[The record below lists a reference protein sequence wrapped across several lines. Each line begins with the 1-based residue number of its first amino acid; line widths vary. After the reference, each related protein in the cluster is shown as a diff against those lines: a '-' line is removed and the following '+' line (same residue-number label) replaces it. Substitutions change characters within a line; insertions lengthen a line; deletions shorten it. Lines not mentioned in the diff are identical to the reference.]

1 MFSKLAFKNVGRSM
15 KDYGVWFLTIA
26 FGVCLFY
33 VFNSLETQAV
43 FQYLGSGPQAP
54 TAQAIRELIG
64 MLSVFVWV
72 VLAFL
77 ILYASGFLIRRR
89 KGELGT
95 YLLLGM
101 ERGQVARLL
110 LLETLCMGVLALLA
124 GLGLGVLAAWGLSA
138 FTAGL
143 FAVPM
148 TEFTFSVSLAAMGK
162 TALAFSLIFLLVML
176 CHAFAVSRCRLLDLM
191 QARRVNQE
199 LKAQS
204 LGVSVVLFLAGAGLL
219 AVAYAMLLTRGLLR
233 VDALFWVMIG
243 LGSLG
248 TLLFFRSL
256 SGFLLRVCQS
266 SKRLYYRTLTMF
278 VLRQFNARINTTYRS
293 MTVICLM
300 LLLAIGITASSVG
313 LNNTVE
319 QMTAEQAPQDVGL
332 IFCPEQGGEVDLPA
346 LLAEGG
352 FDPEAECAFSLAV
365 PVYRTGEERAITQSM
380 HDAIA
385 GRWGQDAAYAFRAH
399 HGLDVQPDDAAQGAH
414 IDGWYFLADY
424 AGDKYAAE
432 ARFQVYPGHPGRL
445 RLHHPYRDLDGG
457 YGHQGA
463 GALHRPVPGGGVPA
477 GLGGGAGPSAA
488 HPGGGQR
495 PPLPAPGPAGRAG
508 ADAGPVGGYPGIP
521 LLFPAPGPGAGPRRR
536 GHDGGQRGDRRG
548 REGGRGGLQRRGGG
562 SAAGHLRRLFPGHL
576 LGQPPDRA
584 ERLRNAKKCLKS
596 AGKCATIESTFESGA
611 G

>member
-266 SKRLYYRTLTMF
+266 SKRLYYRNLNMF

-319 QMTAEQAPQDVGL
+319 QMTAEQAPQDVEL
-332 IFCPEQGGEVDLPA
+332 LYYPEQEGEVDLPA

-399 HGLDVQPDDAAQGAH
+399 NGLAVRP
-414 IDGWYFLADY
+414 
-424 AGDKYAAE
+424 DKYAAE
-432 ARFQVYPGHPGRL
+432 ARFQDALSTLDTLGVYGCTTRIGTWMEVMGTKVLVLFIGLYLGVVFLLASAAVLALQQLTQAADNAPRYQLLARL
-445 RLHHPYRDLDGG
+445 GAPERMRARSVDIQVFLSFFLPLALALVHAAVGMTAANAVIAEVGKVDAAASSAVAAVLLLVIYGG
-457 YGHQGA
+457 YFLATCWG
-463 GALHRPVPGGGVPA
+463 
-477 GLGGGAGPSAA
+477 S
-488 HPGGGQR
+488 
-495 PPLPAPGPAGRAG
+495 
-508 ADAGPVGGYPGIP
+508 
-521 LLFPAPGPGAGPRRR
+521 RRIV
-536 GHDGGQRGDRRG
+536 
-548 REGGRGGLQRRGGG
+548 RGG
-562 SAAGHLRRLFPGHL
+562 
-576 LGQPPDRA
+576 
-584 ERLRNAKKCLKS
+584 
-596 AGKCATIESTFESGA
+596 
-611 G
+611 

>member
-77 ILYASGFLIRRR
+77 ILYASGFLIRHR

-110 LLETLCMGVLALLA
+110 LLETLCMGVLALLT

-176 CHAFAVSRCRLLDLM
+176 CHAFAVSRCRLLDLI

-266 SKRLYYRTLTMF
+266 SKRLYYRNLNMF

-319 QMTAEQAPQDVGL
+319 QMTAEQAPQDVEL
-332 IFCPEQGGEVDLPA
+332 IFYPEQEGEVDLPA

-352 FDPEAECAFSLAV
+352 FDPEAECAFSLAF
-365 PVYRTGEERAITQSM
+365 PVYLTGEGRAIDQSM

-399 HGLDVQPDDAAQGAH
+399 HGLAVRPDDAAQGAH

-432 ARFQVYPGHPGRL
+432 ARFQDALSTLDTLGVYGCTTRIGTWMEVMGTKVLVLFIGLYLGVVFLLASAAVLALQQLTQAADNAPRYQLLARL
-445 RLHHPYRDLDGG
+445 GAPERMRARSVDIQVFLSFFLPLALALVHAAVGMTAANAVIAEVGKVDAAASSAVAAVLLLVIYGG
-457 YGHQGA
+457 YFLATCWG
-463 GALHRPVPGGGVPA
+463 
-477 GLGGGAGPSAA
+477 S
-488 HPGGGQR
+488 
-495 PPLPAPGPAGRAG
+495 
-508 ADAGPVGGYPGIP
+508 
-521 LLFPAPGPGAGPRRR
+521 RRIV
-536 GHDGGQRGDRRG
+536 
-548 REGGRGGLQRRGGG
+548 RGG
-562 SAAGHLRRLFPGHL
+562 
-576 LGQPPDRA
+576 
-584 ERLRNAKKCLKS
+584 
-596 AGKCATIESTFESGA
+596 
-611 G
+611 

>member
-110 LLETLCMGVLALLA
+110 LLETLCMGVLALLT

-266 SKRLYYRTLTMF
+266 SKRLYYRNLNMF

-319 QMTAEQAPQDVGL
+319 QMTAEQAPQDVEL
-332 IFCPEQGGEVDLPA
+332 LYYPEQEGEVDLPA

-352 FDPEAECAFSLAV
+352 FDPEAECAFSLAF
-365 PVYRTGEERAITQSM
+365 PVYLTGEGRAIDQSM

-385 GRWGQDAAYAFRAH
+385 GRWG
-399 HGLDVQPDDAAQGAH
+399 
-414 IDGWYFLADY
+414 
-424 AGDKYAAE
+424 
-432 ARFQVYPGHPGRL
+432 
-445 RLHHPYRDLDGG
+445 
-457 YGHQGA
+457 
-463 GALHRPVPGGGVPA
+463 
-477 GLGGGAGPSAA
+477 
-488 HPGGGQR
+488 
-495 PPLPAPGPAGRAG
+495 
-508 ADAGPVGGYPGIP
+508 
-521 LLFPAPGPGAGPRRR
+521 
-536 GHDGGQRGDRRG
+536 
-548 REGGRGGLQRRGGG
+548 
-562 SAAGHLRRLFPGHL
+562 
-576 LGQPPDRA
+576 
-584 ERLRNAKKCLKS
+584 
-596 AGKCATIESTFESGA
+596 
-611 G
+611 

>member
-219 AVAYAMLLTRGLLR
+219 AVAYAMLLTR
-233 VDALFWVMIG
+233 V
-243 LGSLG
+243 
-248 TLLFFRSL
+248 
-256 SGFLLRVCQS
+256 LLRVCQS
-266 SKRLYYRTLTMF
+266 SKRLYYRNLNMF

-319 QMTAEQAPQDVGL
+319 QMTAEQAPQDVEL
-332 IFCPEQGGEVDLPA
+332 IFYPEQEGEVDLPA

-432 ARFQVYPGHPGRL
+432 ARFQEALSTLNTLGVYGCTTRIGTWMEVMGTKVLVLFIGLYLGVVFLLASAAVLALQQLTQAADNAPRYQLLARL
-445 RLHHPYRDLDGG
+445 GAPERMRARSVDIQVFLSFFLPLALALVHAAVGMTAANAVIAEVGKVDAAASSAVAAVLLLVIYGG
-457 YGHQGA
+457 YFLATCWG
-463 GALHRPVPGGGVPA
+463 
-477 GLGGGAGPSAA
+477 S
-488 HPGGGQR
+488 
-495 PPLPAPGPAGRAG
+495 
-508 ADAGPVGGYPGIP
+508 
-521 LLFPAPGPGAGPRRR
+521 RRIV
-536 GHDGGQRGDRRG
+536 
-548 REGGRGGLQRRGGG
+548 RGG
-562 SAAGHLRRLFPGHL
+562 
-576 LGQPPDRA
+576 
-584 ERLRNAKKCLKS
+584 
-596 AGKCATIESTFESGA
+596 
-611 G
+611 

>member
-266 SKRLYYRTLTMF
+266 SKRLYYRNLNMF

-319 QMTAEQAPQDVGL
+319 QMTAEQAPQDVEL
-332 IFCPEQGGEVDLPA
+332 IFYPEQEGEVDLPA

-385 GRWGQDAAYAFRAH
+385 GRWG
-399 HGLDVQPDDAAQGAH
+399 
-414 IDGWYFLADY
+414 
-424 AGDKYAAE
+424 
-432 ARFQVYPGHPGRL
+432 
-445 RLHHPYRDLDGG
+445 
-457 YGHQGA
+457 
-463 GALHRPVPGGGVPA
+463 
-477 GLGGGAGPSAA
+477 
-488 HPGGGQR
+488 
-495 PPLPAPGPAGRAG
+495 
-508 ADAGPVGGYPGIP
+508 
-521 LLFPAPGPGAGPRRR
+521 
-536 GHDGGQRGDRRG
+536 
-548 REGGRGGLQRRGGG
+548 
-562 SAAGHLRRLFPGHL
+562 
-576 LGQPPDRA
+576 
-584 ERLRNAKKCLKS
+584 
-596 AGKCATIESTFESGA
+596 
-611 G
+611 